1 MLDRAERAYVEAIK
15 RAKMV
20 SIVINEG
27 RGDELTLTCR
37 QDVRNIRKLSHD
49 IALAFQEYFN
59 VRRP

>member
-1 MLDRAERAYVEAIK
+1 MLDRADRAYVEAIK
-15 RAKMV
+15 RAKTV